1 MIKIGIFALEN
12 RIKEVFMS
20 IAKKTWIVVLFVFCI
35 LVVDQ
40 ILKIYIKTHFEYGG
54 GFDILGLSW
63 AKIHFVENEGMA
75 FGMTFGGS
83 TGKLVL
89 SLFRLAMISVLIYLI
104 FRIIK
109 SGAKL
114 GLIMSFAMIL
124 TGAIGNMIDSAFYGV
139 IFSETPM
146 YHGGIATMFPAEG
159 GYAPFLYGKVVDMFY
174 FPMIDTV
181 LPDWLPFWGG
191 ERFRFFQ
198 PVFNIADSMI
208 TIGTISLLLFHRKF
222 FTEETKKTQAEDI
235 TDTQTPPNTEEQP
248 KEGQL

>member
-1 MIKIGIFALEN
+1 
-12 RIKEVFMS
+12 MS
-20 IAKKTWIVVLFVFCI
+20 IAKKTWIVGLVVFSI

-40 ILKIYIKTHFEYGG
+40 ILKIYIKTSFEYGG

-83 TGKLVL
+83 TGKLIL
-89 SLFRLAMISVLIYLI
+89 SIFRLIMISVLIYLI
-104 FRIIK
+104 HRIIR
-109 SGAKL
+109 SEAKL
-114 GLIMSFAMIL
+114 SLVLSFALIL
-124 TGAIGNMIDSAFYGV
+124 TGAIGNMIDSAFYGI

-181 LPDWLPFWGG
+181 LPEWVPFMGG
-191 ERFRFFQ
+191 ERFQFFQ
-198 PVFNIADSMI
+198 PVFNVADSMI
-208 TIGTISLLLFHRKF
+208 TIGTLSLLLFHRKF
-222 FTEETKKTQAEDI
+222 FTEETKKPEKAKAVEVQNPENQESSAESKD
-235 TDTQTPPNTEEQP
+235 EQS
-248 KEGQL
+248 